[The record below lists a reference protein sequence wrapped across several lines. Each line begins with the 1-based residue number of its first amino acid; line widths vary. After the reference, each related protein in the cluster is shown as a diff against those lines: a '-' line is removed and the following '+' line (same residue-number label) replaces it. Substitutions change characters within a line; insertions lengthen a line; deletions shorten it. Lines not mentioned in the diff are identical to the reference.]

1 MGFLY
6 FPLRERREREE
17 REREAKVSAF
27 FVAEMELSV
36 ALRKENRI
44 G

>member
-1 MGFLY
+1 LVVVGFLY
-6 FPLRERREREE
+6 FPLRE

-27 FVAEMELSV
+27 FVAEKELAV

>member
-6 FPLRERREREE
+6 FPLRERERGERES
-17 REREAKVSAF
+17 EAKVSAF
-27 FVAEMELSV
+27 FVAEKELSV